1 MSTETADRTEAH
13 IRSVTITTITALA
26 GVVAAVA
33 SAVLTADMSAT
44 AAAQSRQAHLV
55 VLVAIVA
62 QFPLYSVLGYDDF
75 GGVKDYL
82 FVAFMTFSLWFVT
95 WGIILTTGVT
105 F

>member
-1 MSTETADRTEAH
+1 MSTETADRKQEH
-13 IRSVTITTITALA
+13 IRSVTITTIAALA

-33 SAVLTADMSAT
+33 SAVLTADLSAG

-62 QFPLYSVLGYDDF
+62 QFPLYSAMGYEEF
-75 GGVKDYL
+75 GGAKDYL
-82 FVAFMTFSLWFVT
+82 FVVFMTFSLWFVT
-95 WGIILTTGVT
+95 WGIILMTGAT